1 MKTKATYRI
10 RNWAEYDTSLRRRG
24 SLSFWISQEL
34 LDNWTTKEKT
44 GARGASP
51 TYTDAAIETLAMVK
65 YLFRQASRQA
75 EGLLSSIFEMMKVS
89 LPVPDHTT
97 LSRRLACLPVRLP
110 VKNKEQAR
118 HIVCD
123 STGVKVYGE
132 GEWKV
137 RQHGYSKRRTWRKLH
152 VCVDEETLEII
163 VAGGSTNS
171 VSDGEMLPL
180 MLAEV
185 RDEVCQVSADG
196 SYDQRKCYNAINR
209 VKARAAI
216 PPRRGAR
223 IWQHANTRAERHM
236 RDENLRSIRK
246 KGRKVWKEDVGYH
259 RRSLAETTVFRYKI
273 TFGDKLHSRKIEN
286 QFNEMFIK
294 CAALNKMVH
303 LGMPQSYKVAA

>member
-10 RNWAEYDTSLRRRG
+10 RNWPEYDTSLRRRG
-24 SLSFWISQEL
+24 SLTLWISQEL
-34 LDNWTTKEKT
+34 IENWTTTEKS
-44 GARGASP
+44 GGRGASP
-51 TYTDAAIETLAMVK
+51 TYTDAAIETMAMVK
-65 YLFRQASRQA
+65 YLFGQASRQA
-75 EGLLSSIFEMMKVS
+75 EGMLSSIFEMMKVS

-97 LSRRLACLPVRLP
+97 LSRRLARLPVRLP

-118 HIVCD
+118 HVVCD

-152 VCVDEETLEII
+152 LCVDEETLEII

-185 RDEVCQVSADG
+185 RDEVCQVSCDG
-196 SYDQRKCYNAINR
+196 IYDQRKCYEAING
-209 VKARAAI
+209 VSARAAI

-246 KGRKVWKEDVGYH
+246 KGRKKWKEDVGYH
-259 RRSLAETTVFRYKI
+259 RRSLAETAVFRYKV

>member
-10 RNWAEYDTSLRRRG
+10 RNWPEYDTSLRRRG
-24 SLSFWISQEL
+24 SLTFWMSTDL
-34 LDNWTTKEKT
+34 LENWTTKKKT

-51 TYTDAAIETLAMVK
+51 TYTDAAIETLAVLK
-65 YLFRQASRQA
+65 YLFGQASRQA
-75 EGLLSSIFEMMKVS
+75 EGLLSSIFEMMQVD

-97 LSRRLACLPVRLP
+97 LSRRMAKLEVRLP
-110 VKNKEQAR
+110 IKPKEAAR
-118 HIVCD
+118 HVVCD

-137 RQHGYSKRRTWRKLH
+137 RQHGVAKRRTWRKLH
-152 VCVDEETLEII
+152 LCVDEQTREIL

-171 VSDGEMLPL
+171 ISDGEMLPL

-185 RDEVCQVSADG
+185 TDKIEQVSADG
-196 SYDQRKCYNAINR
+196 IYDQRKCYEAIR
-209 VKARAAI
+209 QARARAAI

-223 IWQHANTRAERHM
+223 IWQHGNTKAERLV

-246 KGRKVWKEDVGYH
+246 QGRKKWKHEISYH
-259 RRSLAETTVFRYKI
+259 RRSLAETTVFRYKTI
-273 TFGDKLHSRKIEN
+273 FGDKSQSRKIEN

-294 CAALNKMVH
+294 CAALNRMTH

>member
-1 MKTKATYRI
+1 MKNKPTYRI

-24 SLSFWISQEL
+24 SLTFWISQEL
-34 LDNWTTKEKT
+34 IENWTMKEKS
-44 GARGASP
+44 GVRGASP
-51 TYTDAAIETLAMVK
+51 TYTDAAIETLAVVK

-75 EGLLSSIFEMMKVS
+75 EGLLASIFELMQVT

-97 LSRRLACLPVRLP
+97 LSRRLAKLEVHLPVPPKRG
-110 VKNKEQAR
+110 AR

-137 RQHGYSKRRTWRKLH
+137 RQHGVSKRRTWRKLH
-152 VCVDEETLEII
+152 LSVDEETSEII
-163 VAGGSTNS
+163 VAGASTNS
-171 VSDGEMLPL
+171 VSDGEMLPV
-180 MLAEV
+180 MLAEF
-185 RDEVCQVSADG
+185 RDKVCQVSADG
-196 SYDQRKCYNAINR
+196 SYDQRKCYDAINR
-209 VKARAAI
+209 MKARAAI

-223 IWQHANTRAERHM
+223 IWQHGNAKAERQV

-246 KGRKVWKEDVGYH
+246 QGRKCWKQECGYH
-259 RRSLAETTVFRYKI
+259 RRSLAETTVFRYKM
-273 TFGDKLHSRKIEN
+273 TFGDRLHSRKIEN

-294 CAALNKMVH
+294 CAVLNRMVH

>member
-1 MKTKATYRI
+1 MKTKAIYRI
-10 RNWAEYDTSLRRRG
+10 RNWQEYDTALRRRG
-24 SLSFWISQEL
+24 SLTFWISQEL
-34 LDNWTTKEKT
+34 LDNWTTTQKT

-51 TYTDAAIETLAMVK
+51 TYTDAAIETLATVK
-65 YLFRQASRQA
+65 YLFQQASRQA
-75 EGLLSSIFEMMKVS
+75 EGLLASIFEMMHVS

-97 LSRRLACLPVRLP
+97 LSRRLTRLEVRLP
-110 VKNKEQAR
+110 VQPKAGAR
-118 HIVCD
+118 HLVCD

-152 VCVDEETLEII
+152 LCVDEETLEVI

-171 VSDGEMLPL
+171 VSDGEMLPE

-185 RDEVCQVSADG
+185 GEEVEQVSADG
-196 SYDQRKCYNAINR
+196 AYDQRKCYDAINE
-209 VKARAAI
+209 VGARAAI

-223 IWQHANTRAERHM
+223 IWQHGNSKAERLV

-246 KGRKVWKEDVGYH
+246 EGRVSWKQECGYH
-259 RRSLAETTVFRYKI
+259 RRSLAETTVFRYKM
-273 TFGDKLHSRKIEN
+273 TFGDRLDSRKIEN

-294 CAALNKMVH
+294 CAALNRMVH
-303 LGMPQSYKVAA
+303 LGRPQSYKVAA

>member
-1 MKTKATYRI
+1 MKTKAIYRI

-24 SLSFWISQEL
+24 SLTFWISQEL
-34 LDNWTTKEKT
+34 LDNWTTTEKT

-51 TYTDAAIETLAMVK
+51 TYTDSAIETLAVVK
-65 YLFRQASRQA
+65 YLFHQASRQA
-75 EGLLSSIFEMMKVS
+75 EGLLASIFELMRVS

-97 LSRRLACLPVRLP
+97 LSRRLARLRVRLKVLP
-110 VKNKEQAR
+110 KEQAR
-118 HIVCD
+118 HVVCD

-152 VCVDEETLEII
+152 LCVDEETLEIL

-171 VSDGEMLPL
+171 ISDGEMLPL

-185 RDEVCQVSADG
+185 RSEVRQVSADG
-196 SYDQRKCYNAINR
+196 IYDQRKCYDAINQ

-223 IWQHANTRAERHM
+223 IWQHANTRAERLV

-246 KGRKVWKEDVGYH
+246 RGRKAWKQECGYH
-259 RRSLAETTVFRYKI
+259 RRSLAETTVFRYKKS
-273 TFGDKLHSRKIEN
+273 FGERLDSRKVEN
-286 QFNEMFIK
+286 QFTEMFIK
-294 CAALNKMVH
+294 CAALNRMVH
-303 LGMPQSYKVAA
+303 LGRPDSDKVAA

>member
-1 MKTKATYRI
+1 MKNKATYRI
-10 RNWAEYDTSLRRRG
+10 RNWREYDTSLRQRG
-24 SLSFWISQEL
+24 SLTFWISSEL
-34 LDNWTTKEKT
+34 LESWTTKEKT

-51 TYTDAAIETLAMVK
+51 TYTAAAVETLAMVK

-75 EGLLSSIFEMMKVS
+75 EGLLSSIFELMKVRA
-89 LPVPDHTT
+89 PVSDHTT
-97 LSRRLACLPVRLP
+97 LSRRLSRLRVRLP
-110 VKNKEQAR
+110 VKNKEEAR
-118 HIVCD
+118 HLVCD

-152 VCVDEETLEII
+152 HLVDEESREII
-163 VAGGSTNS
+163 VAGGSANS
-171 VSDGEMLPL
+171 VFDGEMSPV

-185 RDEVCQVSADG
+185 ADEICQVSADG
-196 SYDQRKCYNAINR
+196 IYDPHKCYQAINA

-223 IWQHANTRAERHM
+223 IWQHGNAKDERLA

-246 KGRKVWKEDVGYH
+246 QGRRRWKQECGYH

-286 QFNEMFIK
+286 QFTEMFIK
-294 CAALNKMVH
+294 CATLNRMVH